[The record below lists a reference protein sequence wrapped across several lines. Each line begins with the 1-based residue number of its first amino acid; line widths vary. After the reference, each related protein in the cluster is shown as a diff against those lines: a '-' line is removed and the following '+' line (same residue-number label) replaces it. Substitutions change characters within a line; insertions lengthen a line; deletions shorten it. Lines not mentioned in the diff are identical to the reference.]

1 MNAISRFGLGL
12 VIAAVAIP
20 ATVFAGPAPYE
31 NAVSKAMHPG
41 KPHVTQPSPRMRG
54 YVQPRMYAQPR
65 VTVQPRVAATPAPA
79 AQQRRVFSYEPGQAV
94 VAAPQVAAPQVAAP
108 QYVAPFRG
116 GAVVHTYENAT
127 MKGLGQIR

>member
-12 VIAAVAIP
+12 VIAALAVP
-20 ATVFAGPAPYE
+20 AFAGPAPYE

-41 KPHVTQPSPRMRG
+41 KPHVTQAAPRMRG
-54 YVQPRMYAQPR
+54 YAQPRMYAQPR

-79 AQQRRVFSYEPGQAV
+79 AQERRVFSYAPGQA
-94 VAAPQVAAPQVAAP
+94 VAAP
-108 QYVAPFRG
+108 QYVAPFRVSA
-116 GAVVHTYENAT
+116 GAGSHTYENAT

>member
-31 NAVSKAMHPG
+31 NAVNKAMHPG
-41 KPHVTQPSPRMRG
+41 KPHVTQTAPRMRG

-65 VTVQPRVAATPAPA
+65 VIVQPRVAATPAPPV
-79 AQQRRVFSYEPGQAV
+79 QERRVFSYEPGQPA
-94 VAAPQVAAPQVAAP
+94 VAAPQVAAP